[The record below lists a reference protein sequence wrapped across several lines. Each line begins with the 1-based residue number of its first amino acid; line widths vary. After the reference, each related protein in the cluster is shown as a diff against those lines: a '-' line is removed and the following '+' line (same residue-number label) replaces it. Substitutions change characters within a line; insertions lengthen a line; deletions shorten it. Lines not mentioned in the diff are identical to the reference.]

1 MKAYKHH
8 IFSPYRVC
16 PIGAHVDH
24 QHGLVT
30 GFAIDK
36 GVDLFFDVREDTL
49 VKLSSETFGGELE
62 FDITVPAQVRQ
73 KQWGDYARGAKYAL
87 QKRFRLTRGIEGVIR
102 GSLPVGGLSSS
113 AAVLIAYVMA
123 FARANGIEL
132 QPFEVAQIAS
142 EAEREYIG
150 LNNGLLDQAC
160 IALGR
165 RDGLLFLDCDSNE
178 YRVIARNPDMPPFEI
193 GIFFSGLTRGIEG
206 VIRGSLPVGGLSSSA
221 AVLIAY
227 VLAFARANGIELQ
240 PFEVAQI
247 ASEAEREYIG
257 LNNGLLDQACIALG
271 RRDGLLFLDCDSN
284 EYRVIARNPDM
295 PPFEIGIFF
304 SGLTRSLVNS
314 DYNLRVFECKT
325 AAWNM
330 LAYMDQPL
338 KPFDK
343 TFLRD
348 IPKAV
353 FEKTRIAMPQ
363 RFARRA
369 EHFYSEYRRVRQGVT
384 AWETGNL
391 KLFGKLCFDSCESSI
406 HNYECGSPELIGI
419 YEILRSLPGVYGGRF
434 SGAGFKGAV
443 IALVDPA
450 HKEDVE
456 RELTRRYLEEFPE
469 YEKTFKVFWVQP
481 DDGARFV

>member
-1 MKAYKHH
+1 MKNFHYH

-16 PIGAHVDH
+16 PLGAHVDH

-30 GFAIDK
+30 GFAINK
-36 GVDLFFDVREDTL
+36 GVDLWFNVREDSE
-49 VKLSSETFGGELE
+49 VNLSSLSFEGEVH
-62 FDITVPAQVRQ
+62 FDLAKRSEVRE
-73 KQWGDYARGAKYAL
+73 KHWGDYARGAKYAL
-87 QKRFRLTRGIEGVIR
+87 RKRFELKHGIDGVLK

-123 FARANGIEL
+123 FAKANGITL
-132 QPFEVAQIAS
+132 QPFEIVQIAS

-160 IALGR
+160 IGLSKK
-165 RDGLLFLDCDSNE
+165 DQLLFLDCDTNE
-178 YRVIARNPDMPPFEI
+178 YRLIPFGGAKESCGSFEI
-193 GIFFSGLTRGIEG
+193 
-206 VIRGSLPVGGLSSSA
+206 A
-221 AVLIAY
+221 
-227 VLAFARANGIELQ
+227 
-240 PFEVAQI
+240 
-247 ASEAEREYIG
+247 
-257 LNNGLLDQACIALG
+257 
-271 RRDGLLFLDCDSN
+271 
-284 EYRVIARNPDM
+284 
-295 PPFEIGIFF
+295 IFF

-330 LAYMDQPL
+330 LAYQDLPL
-338 KPFDK
+338 KPFEK

-348 IPKAV
+348 IPKET
-353 FEKTRIAMPQ
+353 FEKTRDIMPA

-391 KLFGKLCFDSCESSI
+391 QLFGKLSFDSCESSMN
-406 HNYECGSPELIGI
+406 NYECGSPELIAI
-419 YEILRSLPGVYGGRF
+419 YKAMRGLEGVYGGRF

-450 HKEDVE
+450 YKEQVE
-456 RELTRRYLEEFPE
+456 KAVTEKYLAEFPE
-469 YEKTFKVFWVQP
+469 YEKTFKTFWVKP
-481 DDGARFV
+481 DDGARFVDPSDFPA

>member
-1 MKAYKHH
+1 MQHH

-16 PIGAHVDH
+16 PLGAHVDH

-36 GVDLFFDVREDTL
+36 GVDLWFDIADDGHVHLESKTFEGIVDFDIDAPSQVRE
-49 VKLSSETFGGELE
+49 
-62 FDITVPAQVRQ
+62 RH
-73 KQWGDYARGAKYAL
+73 WGDYARGAKYAL
-87 QKRFRLTRGIEGVIR
+87 KKRFELKRGITGVIQ

-123 FARANGIEL
+123 FAKANDITL
-132 QPFEVAQIAS
+132 QPFEVVKIAS

-160 IALGR
+160 IALGKK
-165 RDGLLFLDCDSNE
+165 DQLLFLDCDSNE
-178 YRVIARNPDMPPFEI
+178 YRLIPF
-193 GIFFSGLTRGIEG
+193 
-206 VIRGSLPVGGLSSSA
+206 GGQQQSTENSQLSIINSQ
-221 AVLIAY
+221 L
-227 VLAFARANGIELQ
+227 
-240 PFEVAQI
+240 
-247 ASEAEREYIG
+247 
-257 LNNGLLDQACIALG
+257 
-271 RRDGLLFLDCDSN
+271 
-284 EYRVIARNPDM
+284 
-295 PPFEIGIFF
+295 PFEIGIFF

-314 DYNLRVFECKT
+314 DYNLRVYECKT

-330 LAYMDQPL
+330 LAYTEQPL
-338 KPFDK
+338 KTFDK

-348 IPKAV
+348 IPKAT
-353 FEKTRIAMPQ
+353 FDKTRIAMPA

-391 KLFGKLCFDSCESSI
+391 KLFGKLSFDSCESSI
-406 HNYECGSPELIGI
+406 HNYECGSPELIAI
-419 YEILRSLPGVYGGRF
+419 YEIMRSLPGVYGGRF
-434 SGAGFKGAV
+434 SGAGFKGAC

-450 HKEDVE
+450 HKAEIEKV
-456 RELTRRYLEEFPE
+456 LTERYLEQFPE
-469 YEKTFKVFWVQP
+469 YERTFQVFWVKP

>member
-1 MKAYKHH
+1 MNNYQYH

-16 PIGAHVDH
+16 PLGAHVDH

-36 GVDLFFDVREDTL
+36 GVDLWFNVREDGCVNLT
-49 VKLSSETFGGELE
+49 SQTFEGDVS
-62 FDITVPAQVRQ
+62 FDIDKPSQVKEQ
-73 KQWGDYARGAKYAL
+73 HWGDYARGAKYAL
-87 QKRFRLTRGIEGVIR
+87 RKRFDLTHGIDGVIK

-123 FARANGIEL
+123 FAKANNISL
-132 QPFEVAQIAS
+132 KPFEVVKIAS

-160 IALGR
+160 IALGKK
-165 RDGLLFLDCDSNE
+165 DGLLFLDCDTDE
-178 YRVIARNPDMPPFEI
+178 WRIIKRNPEMP
-193 GIFFSGLTRGIEG
+193 
-206 VIRGSLPVGGLSSSA
+206 A
-221 AVLIAY
+221 
-227 VLAFARANGIELQ
+227 
-240 PFEVAQI
+240 
-247 ASEAEREYIG
+247 
-257 LNNGLLDQACIALG
+257 
-271 RRDGLLFLDCDSN
+271 
-284 EYRVIARNPDM
+284 
-295 PPFEIGIFF
+295 FEIGIFF

-330 LAYMDQPL
+330 LAYKEAPL

-348 IPKAV
+348 VPKTT
-353 FEKTRIAMPQ
+353 FDETRDMMPA

-384 AWETGNL
+384 AWESGNL
-391 KLFGKLCFDSCESSI
+391 QLFGKLSFDSCESSI
-406 HNYECGSPELIGI
+406 HNYECGSPELISI
-419 YEILRSLPGVYGGRF
+419 YNIMRHLPGVIGGRF

-443 IALVDPA
+443 IALVDPK
-450 HKEDVE
+450 HKEAIE
-456 RELTRRYLEEFPE
+456 KELTEKYLAEYPE
-469 YEKTFKVFWVQP
+469 YEKTFKVFWVHP
-481 DDGARFV
+481 DDGARFIND

>member
-1 MKAYKHH
+1 MRNYKYH

-16 PIGAHVDH
+16 PLGAHVDH

-36 GVDLFFDVREDTL
+36 GVDLWFDVCDDSHVHLES
-49 VKLSSETFGGELE
+49 KTFEGIVD
-62 FDITVPAQVRQ
+62 FDIDTPSQV
-73 KQWGDYARGAKYAL
+73 KEKHWGDYARGAKYAL
-87 QKRFRLTRGIEGVIR
+87 RKRFELTRGITGVIQ

-123 FARANGIEL
+123 FAKANDIKL
-132 QPFEVAQIAS
+132 QTFEVVKIAS

-160 IALGR
+160 IALGKKN
-165 RDGLLFLDCDSNE
+165 GLLFLDCDSDEWRIIN
-178 YRVIARNPDMPPFEI
+178 RNPSMPE
-193 GIFFSGLTRGIEG
+193 
-206 VIRGSLPVGGLSSSA
+206 
-221 AVLIAY
+221 
-227 VLAFARANGIELQ
+227 
-240 PFEVAQI
+240 
-247 ASEAEREYIG
+247 
-257 LNNGLLDQACIALG
+257 
-271 RRDGLLFLDCDSN
+271 
-284 EYRVIARNPDM
+284 
-295 PPFEIGIFF
+295 FEIGIFF

-314 DYNLRVFECKT
+314 DYNLRVYECKT

-330 LAYMDQPL
+330 LAYADQPL
-338 KPFDK
+338 KTFDK

-348 IPKAV
+348 IPKESY
-353 FEKTRIAMPQ
+353 EKTRDIMPA

-391 KLFGKLCFDSCESSI
+391 QLFGKLSFDSCESSI
-406 HNYECGSPELIGI
+406 HNYECGSPELIAI
-419 YEILRSLPGVYGGRF
+419 YNIMHKLPGVYGGRF

-443 IALVDPA
+443 IALVDPKYKA
-450 HKEDVE
+450 QIEE
-456 RELTRRYLEEFPE
+456 ELTKQYLEQFPE
-469 YEKTFKVFWVQP
+469 YEKTFKVFWVKP